1 MGKAMEKLRGRI
13 DGKIVAEIVKRKVEE
28 LQRQQ

>member
-1 MGKAMEKLRGRI
+1 MEKLRGRI
-13 DGKIVAEIVKRKVEE
+13 DGRIVADIVKRKVEE